1 MSGLVCFNNVNQ
13 WRPRWRY
20 TATTASV
27 SNNSFEGLQ
36 GKYFSFL
43 RTLFH
48 KCHLTLSFFL
58 RTMHLPYFKSSD
70 KLKWDRKEVIYR
82 SLRHRKRS
90 KGFFSIPFESNDPFY
105 NIWLPN
111 FKNITFCR
119 SCFIVLFKVILKSF
133 LLHWLNAKVWPLN
146 TKPYFSVVQYTVIYC
161 TRWF

>member
-1 MSGLVCFNNVNQ
+1 MSSLFVLITSVNGDLDED
-13 WRPRWRY
+13 
-20 TATTASV
+20 TLSTTASV
-27 SNNSFEGLQ
+27 SHNSFEGLQ

-58 RTMHLPYFKSSD
+58 RTMLLPYFKSSD
-70 KLKWDRKEVIYR
+70 KLKWDGRRSFIGHCVIGNAR
-82 SLRHRKRS
+82 RA
-90 KGFFSIPFESNDPFY
+90 FCSIPFESNDPFY